1 MFMVRTDININILS
15 SLFSRPPD
23 FSSSLEF
30 VGVVVVVVDLVVEV
44 FFFVG
49 LKVKTSGPWYPSY
62 DIYIQL

>member
-1 MFMVRTDININILS
+1 MFMVRTDININILP

-30 VGVVVVVVDLVVEV
+30 LVVVVVVDLVVEV

-62 DIYIQL
+62 DIYIRL